1 MLTEQVEI
9 EINLSSTWWN
19 TPPRCKVWIG
29 NDVVLQSSEIRD
41 PTKIVWKGNLTEG
54 AQSIRI
60 ALFAKDGKSETILD
74 ETGKLIKDQ
83 LLHIDSISID
93 EINLDSMLHTYGK
106 FLAEDGRN
114 IDSIVN
120 IGWNGTWSLDFQVPV
135 YIWLLEN
142 M

>member
-1 MLTEQVEI
+1 
-9 EINLSSTWWN
+9 
-19 TPPRCKVWIG
+19 
-29 NDVVLQSSEIRD
+29 VLQSSEIRE
-41 PTKIVWKGNLTEG
+41 PTKIIWKGNLTEG

-60 ALFAKDGKSETILD
+60 ALFDKDGKSETILD

-93 EINLDSMLHTYGK
+93 EINLDSMLHTHGK
-106 FLAEDGRN
+106 FLAEDGRSV
-114 IDSIVN
+114 DSIIN
-120 IGWNGTWSLDFQVPV
+120 IGWNGTWSLEFQVPV

>member
-1 MLTEQVEI
+1 MLTEHVEV

-29 NDVVLQSSEIRD
+29 NEVVLQSSEIRD
-41 PTKIVWKGNLTEG
+41 PTKIAWKGNLTQG
-54 AQSIRI
+54 KQSIRI
-60 ALFAKDGKSETILD
+60 AVFGKDNLSETVID
-74 ETGKLIKDQ
+74 ESGKTIKDQ

-93 EINLDSMLHTYGK
+93 EINLDGMLHLHGK
-106 FLAEDGRN
+106 FLGEDGSSA
-114 IDSIVN
+114 DKIVN